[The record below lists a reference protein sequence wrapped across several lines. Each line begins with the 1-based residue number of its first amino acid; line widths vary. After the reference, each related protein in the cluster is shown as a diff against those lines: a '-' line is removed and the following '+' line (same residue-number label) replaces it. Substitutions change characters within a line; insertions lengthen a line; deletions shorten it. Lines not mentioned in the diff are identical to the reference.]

1 MPKVKKP
8 AITKYAGGQY
18 RPSPNGNGF
27 DCSITVRGERF
38 KSRQSD
44 ELNAK
49 QWLDSHHTPDASPL
63 TRLQMLDAQ
72 EAIKVLAQVASLT
85 EAAHFFMLQHG
96 KSKRTVSEAVACFL
110 EHQKAH
116 VKSISLSHYKTYLN
130 RLKELNI
137 ENVSDVN
144 TTHVEKLLAGHGA
157 ISKNAI
163 LRHLSAFFSF
173 CEKSGWITS
182 NPAKRI
188 RRFKTPEP
196 PKGVLSIA
204 DTEKLLKSA
213 AENAPLLIPYLAI
226 GLFAGLRPGE
236 LMRIKASSL
245 MGDHIRL
252 SGEDTKTAN
261 ARTVKIRPNLAQWLT
276 AYPPKTF
283 IASIRSTSKMLKAI
297 AELAKKAEVTI
308 PKDGLRHSFA
318 TYAYEQ
324 EKNAA
329 VIASEMGHAGT
340 DVFFRHYRALARPG
354 DGKLF
359 FDIAPTPEK
368 TVSKSFP
375 ITP

>member
-1 MPKVKKP
+1 MPKMKKP
-8 AITKYAGGQY
+8 AAIKYAGGHY
-18 RPSPNGNGF
+18 RPAPNGNGF
-27 DCSITVRGERF
+27 DCSITANGERY
-38 KSRQSD
+38 KARQPD

-72 EAIKVLAQVASLT
+72 EAIKVLAQAASLT
-85 EAAHFFMLQHG
+85 EAANFFMLQHG
-96 KSKRTVSEAVACFL
+96 KSKKTVPEAVSCFL

-116 VKSISLSHYKTYLN
+116 VKPISLSHYKTYLS
-130 RLKELNI
+130 RLKALNI
-137 ENVSDVN
+137 ENVADVN
-144 TTHVEKLLAGHGA
+144 PAHVEALLAGHGA

-204 DTEKLLKSA
+204 DAEKLLTSA
-213 AENAPLLIPYLAI
+213 AAAAPLLIPYLAI

-236 LMRIKASSL
+236 LMRIRAPSL

-252 SGEDTKTAN
+252 EGEDTKTAN
-261 ARTVKIRPNLAQWLT
+261 ARTVQIRPNLKKWLKK
-276 AYPPKTF
+276 YPPKDF
-283 IASIRSTSKMLKAI
+283 IAPIRSTSKMLKAI
-297 AELAKKAEVTI
+297 AGLAKDAKVAI

-324 EKNAA
+324 EKNAS

-340 DVFFRHYRALARPG
+340 DIFFRHYRALARPG

-359 FDIAPTPEK
+359 FSIVPRRPK